1 MAAGFFV
8 DAAISIDA
16 ANKQETKIMPL
27 PTDPLLASQ
36 WHLNQTVFGLLDL
49 NVLGVWNPAEG
60 PF

>member
-49 NVLGVWNPAEG
+49 NVLGV
-60 PF
+60 